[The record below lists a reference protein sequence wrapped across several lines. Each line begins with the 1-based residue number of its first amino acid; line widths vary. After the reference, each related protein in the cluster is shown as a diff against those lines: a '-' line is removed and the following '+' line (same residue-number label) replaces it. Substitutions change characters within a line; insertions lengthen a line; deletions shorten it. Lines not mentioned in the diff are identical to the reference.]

1 MEATLVL
8 DNLHSMVKIISMEGR
23 YIPQK
28 EVTEDPTGLGR
39 MKELRVYH
47 PYMTQDLSLG
57 QVLGSCTATAISLQ
71 IMAVHQTRAWISF
84 VSYNT

>member
-28 EVTEDPTGLGR
+28 EVTADPTGLGR
-39 MKELRVYH
+39 MKECIIL
-47 PYMTQDLSLG
+47 T
-57 QVLGSCTATAISLQ
+57 
-71 IMAVHQTRAWISF
+71 
-84 VSYNT
+84 

>member
-39 MKELRVYH
+39 MKECIIL
-47 PYMTQDLSLG
+47 T
-57 QVLGSCTATAISLQ
+57 
-71 IMAVHQTRAWISF
+71 
-84 VSYNT
+84 